1 MRDLGLLS
9 LEPSVL
15 VILIPILIFAF
26 SIHEF
31 SHAWAAY
38 RLGDPTASQLGRLT
52 LNPLAH
58 LDPLGSMALLF
69 IGFGWGKPVPVDY
82 RYLQNPKQDMLWIA
96 LAGPAANFSIA
107 LVSGLLLRLLWGL
120 GLLSG
125 DAAIMKVLVMSLQI
139 NLVLGLF
146 NFLPIPPLDGSRIL
160 AGLIPDRHRQLL
172 MNLEYYG
179 PKVLFALI
187 LIGMFTRV
195 SIIGVII
202 RPFIY
207 FFMKLFTL
215 GLF

>member
-1 MRDLGLLS
+1 MGLIS
-9 LEPSVL
+9 LDPAVQ
-15 VILIPILIFAF
+15 VILIPVIIFALSF
-26 SIHEF
+26 HEYA
-31 SHAWAAY
+31 HAWAAF

-58 LDPLGSMALLF
+58 LDPFGAIVLYLV
-69 IGFGWGKPVPVDY
+69 GFGWAKPVPVDF
-82 RYLQNPKQDMLWIA
+82 RYLSNPKKDMLWIA

-107 LVSGLLLRLLWGL
+107 LASGLLLRLLWGL

-125 DAAIMKVLVMSLQI
+125 DAAITTVLVMSLQI
-139 NLVLGLF
+139 NLVLGIF

-160 AGLIPDRHRQLL
+160 AGLIPDRHRQFLI
-172 MNLEYYG
+172 NLEYYG